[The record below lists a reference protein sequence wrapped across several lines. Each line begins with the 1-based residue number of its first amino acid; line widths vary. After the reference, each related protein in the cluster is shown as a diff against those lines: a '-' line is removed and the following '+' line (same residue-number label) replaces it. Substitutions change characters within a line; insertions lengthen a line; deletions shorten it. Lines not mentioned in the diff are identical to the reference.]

1 MTRDPYPPA
10 KPSFPSLGG
19 QELPT
24 SAGPRV
30 GEGWESAV
38 CWGRSWCCAL
48 PRPPRLCRG
57 ACPPREPVPPAPA
70 PQDLRQEAERA
81 TITFPNPARGA
92 EPARPQLRALLGP
105 GEPPGDIGGCWAT
118 HSPRPA
124 PLPARP
130 HISGCNL
137 GKFFPFFFF
146 KLSLLSLLGAT
157 WWCAG
162 GVSLPP
168 RAPPLSLSAPSR
180 PPLFFP
186 PQWMEAGRLQAR
198 SAL

>member
-1 MTRDPYPPA
+1 M
-10 KPSFPSLGG
+10 GG
-19 QELPT
+19 
-24 SAGPRV
+24 S
-30 GEGWESAV
+30 SV
-38 CWGRSWCCAL
+38 CWGRSRCCAPPRAAPPPRAASAEGPDPHGNRS
-48 PRPPRLCRG
+48 PRPQGL
-57 ACPPREPVPPAPA
+57 
-70 PQDLRQEAERA
+70 QQEAKRA

-92 EPARPQLRALLGP
+92 EPARPQLRALLGR
-105 GEPPGDIGGCWAT
+105 GEPLGDIGGFWAT

-124 PLPARP
+124 PPPARP

-137 GKFFPFFFF
+137 GKFFPFFFFF

-186 PQWMEAGRLQAR
+186 PQ
-198 SAL
+198 